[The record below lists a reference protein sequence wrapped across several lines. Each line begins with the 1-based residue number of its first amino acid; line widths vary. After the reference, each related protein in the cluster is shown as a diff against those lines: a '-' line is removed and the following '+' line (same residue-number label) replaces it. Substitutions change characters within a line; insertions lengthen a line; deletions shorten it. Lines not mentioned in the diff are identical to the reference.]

1 MQKEDRH
8 PCRHEQENKVGLEQ
22 IFQLLS
28 EIKSLSFDVLLVAGT
43 QSKYVGDTEAIH
55 KQLAPGLCSMIKM
68 EEVSE
73 PLHETPGKTAE
84 AVLLFCQ
91 VVQTG

>member
-1 MQKEDRH
+1 M
-8 PCRHEQENKVGLEQ
+8 
-22 IFQLLS
+22 
-28 EIKSLSFDVLLVAGT
+28 
-43 QSKYVGDTEAIH
+43 SKFAEAYRKRTGILADTEAIH
-55 KQLAPGLCSMIKM
+55 KKLMPGLCSMIKM

-84 AVLLFCQ
+84 AVLHFCQ